1 MGKLLDIRGLSAS
14 ADEKPILHDIDL
26 TIGEGET
33 HVLMGPNGAGKS
45 TLGQV
50 IMGNPEYTVTTGSI
64 TLAGEEIT
72 EKAVDARSRAGL
84 FMSFQAPTEVPG
96 VPLHSFLRAIVAQHD
111 ELQLKGKHYKK
122 RVAQIR
128 SSPFSTR
135 PIQVSMWMRF
145 PLSAVRFPRIA
156 MPAQARC
163 SSSRIRSACSSISTY
178 RARTSW

>member
-26 TIGEGET
+26 SIGAGET

-50 IMGNPEYTVTTGSI
+50 IMGNPEYTVTAGSI
-64 TLAGEEIT
+64 TLAGENIT

-96 VPLHSFLRAIVAQHD
+96 VPLNSFLRAGACVCAPS
-111 ELQLKGKHYKK
+111 
-122 RVAQIR
+122 AT
-128 SSPFSTR
+128 SR
-135 PIQVSMWMRF
+135 P
-145 PLSAVRFPRIA
+145 PGA
-156 MPAQARC
+156 
-163 SSSRIRSACSSISTY
+163 SSSACAPPKAAAIDSRRRSLRSFSSSSISPSRRRLSAT
-178 RARTSW
+178 RPPMRSTSSLSSA